1 MINLEIPKKFKPLAS
16 QANQV
21 ATEVFRP
28 ISRKYDAAEHA
39 YPKELDMLASLIDGM
54 NEGSDIGGAGA
65 AGVRREANGD
75 DDGENRNGS
84 NLSTVLGIIELC
96 WGDVGLLL
104 SMPRQGLGNSA
115 IASVATEEQ
124 LEHYGGKWAA
134 MAITEPEAG
143 SDSAAIRTTAEL
155 DGDEYVLN
163 GEKIFVTSGDRA
175 DLIVVWATLDR
186 SKGRA
191 AIKSFI
197 VERDNPGLKLDRLEH
212 KLGIRASDT
221 ANFTLQDC
229 RVPKEALLGD
239 PEVDGKKGF
248 AGAMQTF
255 DNTRPLV
262 AAMAVGVARAALEE
276 TRERLAEAGRR
287 GRLRHPRPL
296 PARRRGALPGDG
308 GRLRGGLAADPAG
321 RLDGR
326 QRQAQLAAGLD
337 GQGQGRPHL
346 RRRRPR
352 LRRALRQR
360 RLRRERA
367 AREVGP
373 RREDPRHLRGD
384 PADPAADRR
393 PPAARQELAANC
405 GNRRGSGCPSPE
417 TVAAGAAR
425 LSVRRGTTRQATRS
439 PEGIGR
445 GPPPIFVRQTAGREP
460 DRGLDGASPASR
472 LGIVA
477 VDARGR
483 TGGTGTS
490 AN

>member
-28 ISRKYDAAEHA
+28 ISRKYDEAEHS

-65 AGVRREANGD
+65 AGVRREDSNG
-75 DDGENRNGS
+75 DGENRNGS

-115 IASVATEEQ
+115 IASVATEQQ
-124 LEHYGGKWAA
+124 LEQYGGKWAA

-186 SKGRA
+186 AKGRA

-239 PEVDGKKGF
+239 PEVKEKGF
-248 AGAMQTF
+248 AGVMETF

-262 AAMAVGVARAALEE
+262 AGMAVGVARAALEE
-276 TRERLAEAGRR
+276 TRKRLKQAGVEVDYSVPALSQHAAAARFLEMEADYEAAWLLTLQAAWMADNSKPNSLQASMAKAKAGRA
-287 GRLRHPRPL
+287 GVDITLGCVEL
-296 PARRRGALPGDG
+296 CGAVGYGENDLLEKWARDAKI
-308 GRLRGGLAADPAG
+308 
-321 RLDGR
+321 LDLFEGT
-326 QRQAQLAAGLD
+326 QQIQLLI
-337 GQGQGRPHL
+337 
-346 RRRRPR
+346 
-352 LRRALRQR
+352 
-360 RLRRERA
+360 
-367 AREVGP
+367 V
-373 RREDPRHLRGD
+373 
-384 PADPAADRR
+384 
-393 PPAARQELAANC
+393 ARQLLGKSSSEL
-405 GNRRGSGCPSPE
+405 R
-417 TVAAGAAR
+417 
-425 LSVRRGTTRQATRS
+425 
-439 PEGIGR
+439 
-445 GPPPIFVRQTAGREP
+445 
-460 DRGLDGASPASR
+460 
-472 LGIVA
+472 
-477 VDARGR
+477 
-483 TGGTGTS
+483 
-490 AN
+490 

>member
-1 MINLEIPKKFKPLAS
+1 MINLEIPKKYKPLVN

-28 ISRKYDAAEHA
+28 ISRKYDEAEHS

-54 NEGSDIGGAGA
+54 NEGSDMGGAGA
-65 AGVRREANGD
+65 AGVRREASNGD
-75 DDGENRNGS
+75 GGENRNGS
-84 NLSTVLGIIELC
+84 NLSTVLGVIELC

-115 IASVATEEQ
+115 IASVATQEQ

-143 SDSAAIRTTAEL
+143 SDSASIRTTAEL

-175 DLIVVWATLDR
+175 ELIVVWATLDR
-186 SKGRA
+186 KAGRA

-239 PEVDGKKGF
+239 PDVNVEKGF

-262 AAMAVGVARAALEE
+262 AAMAVGVTRAALEE
-276 TRERLAEAGRR
+276 TRRHLEEAGVEIDYSAPALSQSAAAARF
-287 GRLRHPRPL
+287 LEMEADYEAAWLQTLHAAWMADNSRPNSL
-296 PARRRGALPGDG
+296 QASMAK
-308 GRLRGGLAADPAG
+308 AKAG
-321 RLDGR
+321 RTVVDVTLGCVELCGAIGYGEHELLEKWARDAKILDIFEGT
-326 QRQAQLAAGLD
+326 QQIQLLI
-337 GQGQGRPHL
+337 
-346 RRRRPR
+346 
-352 LRRALRQR
+352 
-360 RLRRERA
+360 
-367 AREVGP
+367 V
-373 RREDPRHLRGD
+373 
-384 PADPAADRR
+384 
-393 PPAARQELAANC
+393 ARQLLGKSSAEL
-405 GNRRGSGCPSPE
+405 R
-417 TVAAGAAR
+417 
-425 LSVRRGTTRQATRS
+425 
-439 PEGIGR
+439 
-445 GPPPIFVRQTAGREP
+445 
-460 DRGLDGASPASR
+460 
-472 LGIVA
+472 
-477 VDARGR
+477 
-483 TGGTGTS
+483 
-490 AN
+490 